1 MIYIYITRINLEIF
15 DVCTYKIFYFYF
27 KIHLHSLI
35 RKKWINKNFTRVL
48 CAVLPNFVL
57 CLVGFTP

>member
-15 DVCTYKIFYFYF
+15 DVKYLFLF
-27 KIHLHSLI
+27 KIHLLLI